1 MFDRPY
7 RGGSAEKSLH
17 SAITVYMQ
25 FAIDNPDLY
34 QLMFQRPVP
43 DFVPSQESM
52 AVSWDA
58 LAFGQQEVA
67 TIMDRGEIDSGL
79 PPDETQDL
87 IIALTHGLTELHL
100 ANNPDLPI
108 GQGRFGK
115 LIDQSVGPAAL
126 ANTCF
131 DFNQGAELSGLAEAI
146 LDARCSGGCE
156 PEQDPA
162 SRWATSGGCAASEEV
177 ALRDGNSVQIICEG
191 NSSDEAL
198 ETAIASGIASAR
210 ICADG
215 QLWQNSGEQQGDL
228 RVLFTLQSDDGDEVV
243 CCHNV
248 EF

>member
-1 MFDRPY
+1 LLSIDLVSNGVDVCVDRSQAWA
-7 RGGSAEKSLH
+7 RVDAELSIEDASRVTL
-17 SAITVYMQ
+17 VDFYY
-25 FAIDNPDLY
+25 PDAGEY
-34 QLMFQRPVP
+34 PG
-43 DFVPSQESM
+43 E
-52 AVSWDA
+52 
-58 LAFGQQEVA
+58 A
-67 TIMDRGEIDSGL
+67 T
-79 PPDETQDL
+79 
-87 IIALTHGLTELHL
+87 
-100 ANNPDLPI
+100 
-108 GQGRFGK
+108 
-115 LIDQSVGPAAL
+115 AAL